1 MYARDF
7 RARARAA
14 LKGHWGTA
22 IAVALVAAI
31 LAGSNPMFSRDRL
44 LSEQLF
50 RLPGRLYRS
59 ELLSQLADAV
69 PAGHSAGGGIA
80 AGPGHRRLH

>member
-31 LAGSNPMFSRDRL
+31 LAGSNPMFSVTV
-44 LSEQLF
+44 S
-50 RLPGRLYRS
+50 
-59 ELLSQLADAV
+59 SQNSYSVYLADNIDLNTV
-69 PAGHSAGGGIA
+69 PAGHGAGGGIA